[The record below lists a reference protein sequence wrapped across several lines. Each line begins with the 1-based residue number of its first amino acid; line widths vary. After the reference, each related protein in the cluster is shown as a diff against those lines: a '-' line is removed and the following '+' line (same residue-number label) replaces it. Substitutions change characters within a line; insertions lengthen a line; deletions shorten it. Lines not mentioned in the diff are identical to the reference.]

1 MCVGLLIFLVLAK
14 KNYFRMLFC
23 CRRPRLVLLS
33 KLVSDFLTAGTCFFF
48 VCEDMLHIVARSF
61 VLGLSKKIHDFS
73 AFRVCVRKRASA
85 RRGEGEIGGGGEGE
99 SRAGSKGKGVSLQNR
114 ERDFC

>member
-1 MCVGLLIFLVLAK
+1 
-14 KNYFRMLFC
+14 
-23 CRRPRLVLLS
+23 
-33 KLVSDFLTAGTCFFF
+33 
-48 VCEDMLHIVARSF
+48 MLHIVARSF